1 MEKSQS
7 PFIGRDNGTKE
18 SMRTESLPLPGSI
31 AYGDLP
37 QFPKHGVLPFRRTI
51 RRHELRQIVPLA
63 ETTIYEMERR
73 GEFPRRFN
81 LTPRCVVWD
90 LAEVEAWIEVSVGGR
105 LRRFITSLLCP
116 RTHPAQELAEL
127 YHQRWEIELAYG
139 EMKTDMLGQAM
150 TLRSQQPDG
159 VKQELGNLADVQ
171 PDPLGDHAHRRR
183 GQSAALSHQ
192 LHHGA
197 ALHRG

>member
-90 LAEVEAWIEVSVGGR
+90 LAEVRPGSRSASKPLASAPPSRMYTCEKPALFGRVPVRNEAGDGLIQREIPAPWKLSA
-105 LRRFITSLLCP
+105 ITAAPPWP
-116 RTHPAQELAEL
+116 R
-127 YHQRWEIELAYG
+127 
-139 EMKTDMLGQAM
+139 
-150 TLRSQQPDG
+150 
-159 VKQELGNLADVQ
+159 
-171 PDPLGDHAHRRR
+171 
-183 GQSAALSHQ
+183 
-192 LHHGA
+192 
-197 ALHRG
+197 